1 MEMIYLMG
9 CSFMIINVILSVF
22 NVCLI
27 DQDYLVARNHDN
39 LCPDD
44 VFRIIINDKVLKCVV
59 ESTHHSSNSVIS
71 FSILNRK
78 SRALFS
84 LRTESVEL
92 LDYKYLG
99 TIKWYHHLL
108 SS

>member
-1 MEMIYLMG
+1 MEILYLMG
-9 CSFMIINVILSVF
+9 CLFMIINVILSVF
-22 NVCLI
+22 GICLI
-27 DQDYLVARNHDN
+27 DQNYLIERNRDN

-44 VFRIIINDKVLKCVV
+44 VFRIIINGKVLKCVV
-59 ESTHHSSNSVIS
+59 ESTHHSSDSVIS

-84 LRTESVEL
+84 LRIESVEL

-99 TIKWYHHLL
+99 TVKWYHHLL